1 MGTISSIA
9 TGIMDG
15 YTKGLQLN
23 ANLERQ
29 KRLNERDDLE
39 IDRLRSEKQDREDMR
54 AAELDLA
61 GSRDRILEQLQKEFS
76 APQAQPGVAM
86 PDAQAPAG
94 SELGAL
100 DPNAVTQPVT
110 DPNIAAAPLDAP
122 RPTLGPV
129 GGLARAAA
137 VAQPTA
143 PPAAAAAPTAPV
155 QQAQAQPAAQ
165 ASAGKPAFNPLAPMA
180 SIPPENRRAFI
191 DRKYELQT
199 KALEDYYNKTRQP
212 EKALAARATMN
223 KLRDAEIE
231 EKGRGALLAL
241 ASGDPGGLS
250 MFSKV
255 YQLYDDGKAID
266 PNSGTFDPKTQSWR
280 GVRILDANTG
290 KEIAVRDFSQQQ
302 IYGLAANLNAADI
315 AKQNIEQQL
324 KTQAKREALMAEIY
338 KPYTLR
344 PGEKRQVVNP
354 ETGKV
359 ITLGEGNIPA
369 GYDVVTDEQ
378 GNVVLRKNTSTTTKG
393 KADKDPIDEVRALI
407 KSSFTEGDMKAATP
421 AQRLDAEVYAE
432 RVLALNPG
440 IPAARAARVSV
451 LAATSPE
458 RTNMTID
465 PASGMIDRTIT
476 DDDGRRYK
484 LVPNASNV
492 SELLKTEG
500 FDKQTL
506 AKQVPQLIQA
516 QGGDAK
522 FQSDFKAAAFDQ
534 TRRAQL
540 IGSIRSAVQGEL
552 DKALKENASRPN
564 PEPEDSIRQRAAQKL
579 SQLTEATERKLEFIA
594 AVSEPDKSPGGARTF
609 KGGLFGLL
617 PDYTEKPSQT
627 GPNYDAWIKA
637 KDELA
642 DLEAKA
648 SKMSPGYRESYLAA
662 RKPEIEERIRYH
674 EKYPRY

>member
-39 IDRLRSEKQDREDMR
+39 IDKMRSEKQDREDMR

-61 GSRDRILEQLQKEFS
+61 GSRDRILEQLQKEFA
-76 APQAQPGVAM
+76 APQAQPGVAT
-86 PDAQAPAG
+86 PDAQAPTG
-94 SELGAL
+94 PELGAL
-100 DPNAVTQPVT
+100 DPNSVTQPVT
-110 DPNIAAAPLDAP
+110 DPNIVAAPLDAP

-137 VAQPTA
+137 AAQ
-143 PPAAAAAPTAPV
+143 PPAAPAATAAPVAPA
-155 QQAQAQPAAQ
+155 QQAPAQPVAQ
-165 ASAGKPAFNPLAPMA
+165 APAGKPALNPLAPMA

-393 KADKDPIDEVRALI
+393 KADKLPIDVASELVTDALGKSDGSPEGAQARTTALSYLDNIYQANPDISPRTASRIAVLAVTNPESTTLGLDSAGRINKVFQSPEVDNGTQYSLGRNVATPEQMEKVVGLSGMQKAVADMVGSMSAGVAPDQRAAFAAQLVQVA
-407 KSSFTEGDMKAATP
+407 KSPDARSQYLKAAADAGKDVEAIKRQLDLVAKYGP
-421 AQRLDAEVYAE
+421 ALPDAPTKQPKKIAE
-432 RVLALNPG
+432 PRGLANVPPE
-440 IPAARAARVSV
+440 IAARMKSRDESAAARAKAEAEKKAKADS
-451 LAATSPE
+451 E
-458 RTNMTID
+458 RNAKLD
-465 PASGMIDRTIT
+465 ALRKESDWIT
-476 DDDGRRYK
+476 
-484 LVPNASNV
+484 P
-492 SELLKTEG
+492 
-500 FDKQTL
+500 QT
-506 AKQVPQLIQA
+506 
-516 QGGDAK
+516 
-522 FQSDFKAAAFDQ
+522 
-534 TRRAQL
+534 
-540 IGSIRSAVQGEL
+540 
-552 DKALKENASRPN
+552 
-564 PEPEDSIRQRAAQKL
+564 
-579 SQLTEATERKLEFIA
+579 A
-594 AVSEPDKSPGGARTF
+594 AVFTPKEAQDYYRKYNQV
-609 KGGLFGLL
+609 L
-617 PDYTEKPSQT
+617 P
-627 GPNYDAWIKA
+627 
-637 KDELA
+637 
-642 DLEAKA
+642 
-648 SKMSPGYRESYLAA
+648 
-662 RKPEIEERIRYH
+662 EETLRAIR
-674 EKYPRY
+674 RRM